1 MFITTLNRNRNNLID
16 EMIDDIFRIYPNA
29 YKHNISPDYKTDTDD
44 DGVTLTINVPGYNDK
59 LIDISVSGDKLT
71 IEGKAHSGDT
81 DGFNYSFTINDNL
94 DPDGIGATVIDGILT
109 VSIPYAEEV
118 KPRKIKVKVK

>member
-1 MFITTLNRNRNNLID
+1 MEKYINSN
-16 EMIDDIFRIYPNA
+16 IFREYDIRGVVEKDFDDSLVFDIGRA
-29 YKHNISPDYKTDTDD
+29 YGTYLVNNNFD
-44 DGVTLTINVPGYNDK
+44 N
-59 LIDISVSGDKLT
+59 ISVSGDKLT

-109 VSIPYAEEV
+109 ISIPYAEEV